1 MKRPTWA
8 TVVGIMGIIIGCFG
22 ILGGG
27 QFMMMPKMMEM
38 QKEVWSGMQESI
50 EKQETTNPQQMP
62 PKGMWHVPDWFDTYC
77 MIAGIAAVFVSG
89 FYVFSSIRL
98 LQTKP
103 TAIRLFY
110 SAAGLAIGFTILR
123 SAVAVVA
130 MSFMGMAMMMG
141 GMFGVVINVVLLIV
155 VATGNK
161 GAFASQEA

>member
-1 MKRPTWA
+1 
-8 TVVGIMGIIIGCFG
+8 
-22 ILGGG
+22 
-27 QFMMMPKMMEM
+27 MMMPKMMEM

-62 PKGMWHVPDWFDTYC
+62 PKGMFKAMEKMWHVPDWFDTYC

-110 SAAGLAIGFTILR
+110 SAAGLAIGFNILR